1 MDMELIDVP
10 KKVNRHVMKALSA
23 LSNGNVFKKFP
34 LGLILEQVER
44 QMRNVVPVDNLED
57 AVTASLHILSYYGLI
72 RQFDENR
79 FDIGRSYDEIP
90 LSTPT
95 KKGFSLDDSRKRT
108 YSTDSMS
115 GDEFDKTRK
124 RMRSNN
130 KNFRFKGRKVELP
143 KPRRHTGFQFQT
155 FDSFEHIELGKSRS
169 MNNANNFELAINMA
183 ERPAVGIDPMGQDYA
198 NIDLRKDL
206 EVLYE
211 RSESKENT
219 QANSEIQ
226 NPSND
231 NLNSRNQKD
240 SCSNLNM
247 NTVAR
252 GHVIEDNDPS
262 DPEGEPKTSKVAL
275 KVDLFNKSSME
286 T

>member
-90 LSTPT
+90 STPT
-95 KKGFSLDDSRKRT
+95 KKDFSLDDSRKRT

-130 KNFRFKGRKVELP
+130 KNFRFKGRRVELP
-143 KPRRHTGFQFQT
+143 KPRRHTGFLFQT
-155 FDSFEHIELGKSRS
+155 LDSFEHIELGKSHC

-183 ERPAVGIDPMGQDYA
+183 EWPAVGIDPMGQDNA

-211 RSESKENT
+211 RPESRENIH
-219 QANSEIQ
+219 ANSEIH

-240 SCSNLNM
+240 SCLNLNM

-262 DPEGEPKTSKVAL
+262 DPVGDPKTSKVAL
-275 KVDLFNKSSME
+275 TVDLLNKSSKE